1 MVFLLN
7 GLLSPYQIIVYLLR
21 ALVVLIAIPFHE
33 AAHALVSHW
42 LGDDTAVRAG
52 RLSLNPLR
60 HFDPLGALCMLIGG
74 VGWAKPVGVNP
85 RNYKNPKVG
94 MAISAAAGPISNFL
108 LAWVSM
114 ILYKCVI
121 YSGLGGLVPALM
133 LFLYDM
139 VVMNLSLGVF
149 NLIPVPPFDGSR
161 IVLLFLPQR
170 LYFKAMQYE
179 RQIMLIVLLL
189 VFFGGLSS
197 SGMAGIFKIVLIF
210 ASIFVGGVMAY
221 ADMGHWQGLTQSFA
235 AYPWFSLLGRG
246 VEDGLVSLGSMIVG
260 VISTQTYVQAL
271 FSARDTKT
279 AAVGCCAAALIVIP
293 VGLPSVM
300 IGMFMHLHHPEIN
313 SIDALP
319 LYLVTYLPQWLGGI
333 GLGAVL
339 LSALGSI
346 AGLAL
351 GVGTMISRDIVS
363 KIWLKATAA
372 GQLWASRLS
381 VLAVSV
387 TAMVF
392 VFMHLDS
399 SVLEWNYLSM
409 ALRGSGIFLPL
420 TFCIFF
426 PGRVRASMGVAAMGA
441 GIFAALFWKH
451 ISPWEINSLLP
462 ALVYN
467 LFFLLIGLAWGKK
480 GE

>member
-1 MVFLLN
+1 MN
-7 GLLSPYQIIVYLLR
+7 GLLSPYQIVVYFLR

-121 YSGLGGLVPALM
+121 YSGLGGLVPTLM

-139 VVMNLSLGVF
+139 VAMNLSLGVF

-189 VFFGGLSS
+189 VFFGLLNRPLS
-197 SGMAGIFKIVLIF
+197 IVVNFMWELL
-210 ASIFVGGVMAY
+210 V
-221 ADMGHWQGLTQSFA
+221 GLTGFVD
-235 AYPWFSLLGRG
+235 LL
-246 VEDGLVSLGSMIVG
+246 
-260 VISTQTYVQAL
+260 
-271 FSARDTKT
+271 
-279 AAVGCCAAALIVIP
+279 
-293 VGLPSVM
+293 
-300 IGMFMHLHHPEIN
+300 
-313 SIDALP
+313 
-319 LYLVTYLPQWLGGI
+319 
-333 GLGAVL
+333 
-339 LSALGSI
+339 
-346 AGLAL
+346 
-351 GVGTMISRDIVS
+351 
-363 KIWLKATAA
+363 
-372 GQLWASRLS
+372 
-381 VLAVSV
+381 
-387 TAMVF
+387 
-392 VFMHLDS
+392 
-399 SVLEWNYLSM
+399 
-409 ALRGSGIFLPL
+409 
-420 TFCIFF
+420 
-426 PGRVRASMGVAAMGA
+426 
-441 GIFAALFWKH
+441 
-451 ISPWEINSLLP
+451 
-462 ALVYN
+462 
-467 LFFLLIGLAWGKK
+467 WG
-480 GE
+480 